1 MQDQGELI
9 KNQRCSDAEK
19 DCGDREFGYSPVDR
33 QCHHRH
39 PGDHDQYDADHDMVD
54 VQPTRAPMLRGC
66 HHLRGASLSACARM
80 YRTMVRVTKNVRR
93 KAIRHHIS
101 GNRAWR
107 DGQIEFQV
115 ERLCVEHAENLRR
128 PARVGAGIPFDAP
141 AGPDSLVCDMST
153 WRSPGGAGWGPTL
166 AWRLFQL
173 LTVAALA
180 WAGWRLL
187 GHTPYRIDVDVYRMG
202 GQAWLDGRP
211 LYADGTM
218 FHTRGG
224 LDLPFTYPPLAAV
237 AFAPFAWLPLPV
249 ASAAITLT
257 TLVLLI
263 ASDGARADPSGRVG
277 RRPPSPASRPGCGD
291 AGWPRAVV
299 APAVI
304 YLEPIRSNFDFGQI
318 NVVLMTLVIADCVPR
333 KTPWP
338 RGMLLGLAIALKLT
352 PAVFLLY
359 FLLRRDTRALL
370 VTTASAVVA
379 TLAGFALAWRDSLE
393 YWTETVRNT
402 DRIGTV
408 TLNTNQNIAG
418 ALARLG
424 LGEGERFVVWTVAC
438 FAVLGLTVWAA
449 RRALRADEPV
459 LALICVAMFGLV
471 VSPVSWSHHWV
482 WALPAVLV
490 CAVVAYRHRHAALGL
505 VTLAGI
511 ALMVWTPIPLM
522 REHEETAA
530 SLWRQLAGGSYVW
543 WALAVIV
550 MAGTVSARTAARNR
564 PAVNAAPVPAV
575 N

>member
-1 MQDQGELI
+1 
-9 KNQRCSDAEK
+9 
-19 DCGDREFGYSPVDR
+19 V
-33 QCHHRH
+33 
-39 PGDHDQYDADHDMVD
+39 V
-54 VQPTRAPMLRGC
+54 
-66 HHLRGASLSACARM
+66 
-80 YRTMVRVTKNVRR
+80 
-93 KAIRHHIS
+93 
-101 GNRAWR
+101 
-107 DGQIEFQV
+107 
-115 ERLCVEHAENLRR
+115 
-128 PARVGAGIPFDAP
+128 DAP
-141 AGPDSLVCDMST
+141 PGPDSLVGDMSI

-173 LTVAALA
+173 LTLAALV

-202 GQAWLDGRP
+202 GRAWLDSRP
-211 LYADGTM
+211 LYADGVM

-237 AFAPFAWLPLPV
+237 MFAPFAWLPLPV

-257 TLVLLI
+257 TLLLLI
-263 ASDGARADPSGRVG
+263 ASTVVVLTRLDVWPQTSVTGEPAWM
-277 RRPPSPASRPGCGD
+277 RR
-291 AGWPRAVV
+291 GWLAAAVV

-304 YLEPIRSNFDFGQI
+304 YLEPIRSNFDFGQV

-379 TLAGFALAWRDSLE
+379 TLAGFVFAWRDSWE

-424 LGEGERFVVWTVAC
+424 LGEGERFVVWTLAC

-449 RRALRADEPV
+449 RRALKAHEPV

-482 WALPAVLV
+482 WALPTVLV
-490 CAVVAYRHRHAALGL
+490 CAVVAYRHRHAVLGL

-522 REHEETAA
+522 PEHQETTA

-550 MAGTVSARTAARNR
+550 AAGTVSARSAVRPLSPRQIPASAPAA
-564 PAVNAAPVPAV
+564 
-575 N
+575 

>member
-1 MQDQGELI
+1 
-9 KNQRCSDAEK
+9 
-19 DCGDREFGYSPVDR
+19 V
-33 QCHHRH
+33 
-39 PGDHDQYDADHDMVD
+39 
-54 VQPTRAPMLRGC
+54 
-66 HHLRGASLSACARM
+66 
-80 YRTMVRVTKNVRR
+80 
-93 KAIRHHIS
+93 
-101 GNRAWR
+101 
-107 DGQIEFQV
+107 
-115 ERLCVEHAENLRR
+115 
-128 PARVGAGIPFDAP
+128 AGIPSDAP
-141 AGPDSLVCDMST
+141 VGTDSLVCDMSI
-153 WRSPGGAGWGPTL
+153 WRSPGRVGWGPTL

-173 LTVAALA
+173 LTLAALA

-187 GHTPYRIDVDVYRMG
+187 GHTPYRIDIDVYRMG

-211 LYADGTM
+211 LYADGAM

-224 LDLPFTYPPLAAV
+224 LDLPFTYPPLAAI

-263 ASDGARADPSGRVG
+263 TSTVIVLTRLDVWPQTSVTGEPAWL
-277 RRPPSPASRPGCGD
+277 RRCWL
-291 AGWPRAVV
+291 AGAVV

-304 YLEPIRSNFDFGQI
+304 YLEPIRSNFDFGQV

-379 TLAGFALAWRDSLE
+379 TLAGFAFAWRDSWE
-393 YWTETVRNT
+393 YWTETVRNP

-424 LGEGERFVVWTVAC
+424 LGEGERFVVWTLAC

-449 RRALRADEPV
+449 RRALKADEPV

-482 WALPAVLV
+482 WALPTVLA
-490 CAVVAYRHRHAALGL
+490 CAVVAHGHRHVALGL

-522 REHEETAA
+522 PEHKETAA

-550 MAGTVSARTAARNR
+550 VAGTVSARTAERNR
-564 PAVNAAPVPAV
+564 PALDAAPVPAV